1 MTYEK
6 RIAEFEIIAMY
17 NGESFDCWIL
27 SLKLYITTVYTLT
40 HGIRVLYYL
49 TRI

>member
-1 MTYEK
+1 MTYKK

-17 NGESFDCWIL
+17 NGESLDCWIL
-27 SLKLYITTVYTLT
+27 SLKLYFTTVYALI
-40 HGIRVLYYL
+40 HGIRALYYL